1 MTETLDLPIFVQTWK
16 QVLQDCE
23 NSQSLE
29 DIRLQLFGK
38 SGLII
43 QQLKEL
49 GKLSPEL
56 RREHGALLN
65 AARDDLTQ
73 CLSDRR
79 VVLEQQAL
87 TERLHHETL
96 DITLPVRP
104 FKNGKIH
111 LLTQAIQDIH
121 YYFCNLGF
129 QTVEGPEVEDEYH
142 NFDALNIPSHHPARQ
157 DHDTFYLKD
166 ITNRLLRTHTSTTQ
180 IRTLTKQQPP
190 LRIIST
196 GRVYRSDDLDATHT
210 PMFHQLEGMV
220 LEPGIHM
227 GHLKGCLIDFC
238 RYFFNNKD
246 LQVRFRP
253 SFFPFTEPS
262 MEVDILYTNAK
273 GEKKWLELLGS
284 GMVHP
289 TVLQNCSVDPQ
300 TVQGFA
306 FGMGVERLVMLKYGL
321 MDIRHLYHSDQRW
334 LDHYGR
340 GC

>member
-1 MTETLDLPIFVQTWK
+1 MTEALNPPTFIQTWK
-16 QVLQDCE
+16 QAIEACE
-23 NSQSLE
+23 SPQSLE
-29 DIRLQLFGK
+29 DIRVQLLGK
-38 SGLII
+38 SGLIT

-65 AARDDLTQ
+65 AIRDELTD
-73 CLSDRR
+73 CLIDRR
-79 VVLEQQAL
+79 VVLDQQAL
-87 TERLHHETL
+87 VERLNREML
-96 DITLPVRP
+96 DITLPSRPVRV
-104 FKNGKIH
+104 GKTH

-121 YYFCNLGF
+121 RYFCSLGF

-166 ITNRLLRTHTSTTQ
+166 LPNRLLRTHTSTTQ
-180 IRTLTKQQPP
+180 IRTLMNQKPP

-196 GRVYRSDDLDATHT
+196 GRVYRSDNLDATHT

-220 LEPGIHM
+220 LESDIHI

-238 RYFFNNKD
+238 RHFFDKKD

-262 MEVDILYTNAK
+262 MEVDILYTNPK
-273 GEKKWLELLGS
+273 GEQKWLELLGS

-289 TVLQNCSVDPQ
+289 NVLRNCSIDAQ
-300 TVQGFA
+300 TTQGFA
-306 FGMGVERLVMLKYGL
+306 FGMGIERLVMLKYGL
-321 MDIRHLYHSDQRW
+321 TDIRQLYHSDQRW
-334 LDHYGR
+334 LDHYGQ

>member
-16 QVLQDCE
+16 QALQDCE

-38 SGLII
+38 SGLIT

-79 VVLEQQAL
+79 VVLEQQGLA
-87 TERLHHETL
+87 ERLRSEAL
-96 DITLPVRP
+96 DVTLPVRP

-111 LLTQAIQDIH
+111 LFTKVIQDIH
-121 YYFCNLGF
+121 TYFCNLGF
-129 QTVEGPEVEDEYH
+129 QTVEGPEIEDEYH
-142 NFDALNIPSHHPARQ
+142 NFDALNFPSHHPARQ

-166 ITNRLLRTHTSTTQ
+166 MPGWLLRTHTSTTQ
-180 IRTLTKQQPP
+180 IRTLKLQQPP

-196 GRVYRSDDLDATHT
+196 GRVYRSDALDATHT
-210 PMFHQLEGMV
+210 PMFHQLEGLV
-220 LEPGIHM
+220 LEPDIHI
-227 GHLKGCLIDFC
+227 GHLKGCLTDFC
-238 RYFFNNKD
+238 RHFFNNKD

-262 MEVDILYTNAK
+262 MEVDILYTNGK
-273 GEKKWLELLGS
+273 GEKKWLEVLGS

-289 TVLQNCSVDPQ
+289 NVLRHCSVDPEAI
-300 TVQGFA
+300 QGFA
-306 FGMGVERLVMLKYGL
+306 FGIGVERLVMLKYGL
-321 MDIRHLYHSDQRW
+321 TDIRQLYHSDQRW
-334 LDHYGR
+334 LDHYGQ